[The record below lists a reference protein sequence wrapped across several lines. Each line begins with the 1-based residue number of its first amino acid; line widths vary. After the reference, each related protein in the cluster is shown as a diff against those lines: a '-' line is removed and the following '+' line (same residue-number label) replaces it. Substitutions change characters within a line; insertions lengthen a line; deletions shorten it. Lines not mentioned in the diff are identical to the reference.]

1 MLVDQRRN
9 DEAGSTLEDL
19 RRAMAQTKRLRGV
32 ISRELDHV
40 RAERR
45 RVAELLSHP
54 EKREHV
60 AHEG

>member
-1 MLVDQRRN
+1 
-9 DEAGSTLEDL
+9 
-19 RRAMAQTKRLRGV
+19 MAQTKRLRGV
-32 ISRELDHV
+32 ISRELDRV